1 METGHSQRTWAM
13 RTGDEAW
20 AEATSKTLGYCLWL
34 VVWATLSFL
43 LFLTGLMLVQW
54 GSQDIEAGAGAIAL
68 GIPLAAWGLVVTV
81 YSVVAV

>member
-1 METGHSQRTWAM
+1 MALQPSTGSIPSVPKH
-13 RTGDEAW
+13 G
-20 AEATSKTLGYCLWL
+20 

-68 GIPLAAWGLVVTV
+68 GIPLAAWGLVLTV
-81 YSVVAV
+81 YSVVAVWITARDSLDRHGI

>member
-54 GSQDIEAGAGAIAL
+54 GS
-68 GIPLAAWGLVVTV
+68 
-81 YSVVAV
+81 